1 MWTIE
6 IKVFSFDFEK
16 IHTVSA
22 VLAQARQAAPTV
34 QSNIELSISPAGL
47 YTRGQEQATVI
58 SNLTLPRTPNLGYYW
73 DNLGY
78 YLGNLWYIIRFFDE

>member
-1 MWTIE
+1 MFDFEKIHTVPAMWTIE

-47 YTRGQEQATVI
+47 YTRGQEQG
-58 SNLTLPRTPNLGYYW
+58 L
-73 DNLGY
+73 
-78 YLGNLWYIIRFFDE
+78 